1 MHIDWRDTQY
11 RNTKK
16 VLQAFPSRIVNWQDN
31 AENFNRL
38 LYPSRYRTAILGRLT
53 WFYNQHTKS
62 HKKLPL
68 FVAKEPSKW

>member
-1 MHIDWRDTQY
+1 MNIDWRDTQY

-16 VLQAFPSRIVNWQDN
+16 VFQAFPSRIVNWQDN

-38 LYPSRYRTAILGRLT
+38 LYPSRYRTTILGRLT

-62 HKKLPL
+62 HKK
-68 FVAKEPSKW
+68 FICGKRAE